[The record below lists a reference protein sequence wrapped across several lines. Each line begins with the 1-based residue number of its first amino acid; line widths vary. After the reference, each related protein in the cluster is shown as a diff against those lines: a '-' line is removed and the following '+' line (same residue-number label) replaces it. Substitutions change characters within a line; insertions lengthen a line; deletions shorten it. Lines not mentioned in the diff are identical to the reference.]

1 MTAIY
6 CQQLILLKIA
16 EKKPKTDERYFSQP
30 FASHTRNTEVSK
42 VSVLCGGD
50 GDGGDGTLDMDVEG
64 FYFTYLIVL

>member
-1 MTAIY
+1 MNGIFRNRSHR
-6 CQQLILLKIA
+6 I
-16 EKKPKTDERYFSQP
+16 
-30 FASHTRNTEVSK
+30 SHTRTTEVSK